1 MCEGASTDSAA
12 SPCRAHALG
21 LGALRVPRALRAA
34 SSARQTRGRPPHS
47 RGFAAPRTRPRVAR
61 CARLLWSTSSGR
73 SPLSLSITSSGP
85 VPSAPCPLTYRPPG
99 RLARLQGL
107 LNSRSRGSGPTAP
120 PTHHNRELN
129 PARPLCDPAWRRRFH
144 TQIRPSWRTQAARLV
159 EAARRAGVP
168 QARSGPHCCGRC
180 ARRSHDHRLSHPRSR
195 ASSHCRCWRPGPAA
209 QRGGAGASLALR
221 GA

>member
-1 MCEGASTDSAA
+1 M
-12 SPCRAHALG
+12 
-21 LGALRVPRALRAA
+21 
-34 SSARQTRGRPPHS
+34 RG
-47 RGFAAPRTRPRVAR
+47 
-61 CARLLWSTSSGR
+61 
-73 SPLSLSITSSGP
+73 
-85 VPSAPCPLTYRPPG
+85 SAPCSLTSGRPAG
-99 RLARLQGL
+99 LAGGDDL
-107 LNSRSRGSGPTAP
+107 LNSSSRGSGPAAL

-144 TQIRPSWRTQAARLV
+144 TQIRPSWRTQAARPA

-221 GA
+221 GAKSAARARRAACPGAAARQRAGGPDGGRSAVSLPVEALLL

>member
-1 MCEGASTDSAA
+1 MRVAPGKKSAYTSQAPWFGGCLAMLAWHGWRWYAALSTKIIFGPS
-12 SPCRAHALG
+12 RG
-21 LGALRVPRALRAA
+21 RALADV
-34 SSARQTRGRPPHS
+34 RG
-47 RGFAAPRTRPRVAR
+47 
-61 CARLLWSTSSGR
+61 
-73 SPLSLSITSSGP
+73 
-85 VPSAPCPLTYRPPG
+85 SAPCPLTYRPPG

-168 QARSGPHCCGRC
+168 QARSGPHSCGRC

>member
-1 MCEGASTDSAA
+1 MISCTGA
-12 SPCRAHALG
+12 RAHELLGCMRQRGCRPRLPLRSALFSKIRFG
-21 LGALRVPRALRAA
+21 PLRRRALAEV
-34 SSARQTRGRPPHS
+34 RG
-47 RGFAAPRTRPRVAR
+47 
-61 CARLLWSTSSGR
+61 
-73 SPLSLSITSSGP
+73 
-85 VPSAPCPLTYRPPG
+85 SAPCPLTYRPPG

-159 EAARRAGVP
+159 EAACRAGVP